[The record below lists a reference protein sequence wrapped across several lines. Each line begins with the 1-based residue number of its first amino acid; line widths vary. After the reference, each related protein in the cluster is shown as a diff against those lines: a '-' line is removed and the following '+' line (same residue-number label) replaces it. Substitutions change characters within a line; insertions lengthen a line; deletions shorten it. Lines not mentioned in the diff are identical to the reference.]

1 MARLAEQRQGQ
12 QMMQGALQGQLGVQ
26 QAQQQGMMGY
36 EGARTN
42 RYNSS
47 LGIPTQSQN
56 VYNMAKDGLSF
67 LV

>member
-1 MARLAEQRQGQ
+1 
-12 QMMQGALQGQLGVQ
+12 
-26 QAQQQGMMGY
+26 MMGY